1 VYGYATVFGCAHIV
15 ARVGYCWP
23 MDEIIKYVLDE
34 MRVLGNAPVVFAGTV
49 LIIAGAIWWALSWRY
64 SGIIKNRERTIAL
77 YKNRLG
83 GASPDEAKAKLD
95 SLEGQIWTLKDRV
108 WPKLPPTA
116 VADLE
121 NSLKTIEAPQQIAI
135 LPQDIDSV
143 FLARDLVDAF
153 TRIGWPAKQDSS
165 VNGIPDG
172 LSVWPDN
179 ELGRAVRDALDK
191 ATGGPVTIREDKYA
205 REHGNIAIGIGYKVA

>member
-1 VYGYATVFGCAHIV
+1 
-15 ARVGYCWP
+15 
-23 MDEIIKYVLDE
+23 MDQFIKYVLDE
-34 MRVLGNAPVVFAGTV
+34 MRVIGDAPVVFAGALV
-49 LIIAGAIWWALSWRY
+49 VIAAAIWWAMSWRY
-64 SGIIKNRERTIAL
+64 SRIISNRERTIAL

-83 GASPDEAKAKLD
+83 GASADEAKAKID

-108 WPKLPPTA
+108 WPKLPPAA

-121 NSLKTIEAPQQIAI
+121 NSLKTMDPPKQISI
-135 LPQDIDSV
+135 LPQDIDSI

-153 TRIGWPAKQDSS
+153 TRIGWAAKQDTSM
-165 VNGIPDG
+165 NGIPDG

-191 ATGGPVTIREDKYA
+191 ATGAQVAIREDKYA
-205 REHGNIAIGIGYKVA
+205 REQGNIAIGIGYKVD

>member
-1 VYGYATVFGCAHIV
+1 VYGYATVLGCAHIV
-15 ARVGYCWP
+15 ARVGYCLP

-34 MRVLGNAPVVFAGTV
+34 MRVLGNAPVVFAGTI

-64 SGIIKNRERTIAL
+64 SRIIKNRERTIAL

-83 GASPDEAKAKLD
+83 GASPDEAKAKID

-121 NSLKTIEAPQQIAI
+121 TSLKMVEAPQQIAI

-172 LSVWPDN
+172 LSVWPDS

>member
-1 VYGYATVFGCAHIV
+1 
-15 ARVGYCWP
+15 
-23 MDEIIKYVLDE
+23 MDQFTKYVLDE
-34 MRVLGNAPVVFAGTV
+34 IGVIGDAPVVF
-49 LIIAGAIWWALSWRY
+49 GAAILVVAAAVWSILSWRY

-77 YKNRLG
+77 YKNRLD

-108 WPKLPPTA
+108 WPKLPPAA

-121 NSLKTIEAPQQIAI
+121 NSLKTKEPPRQISI
-135 LPQDIDSV
+135 VPQDIDSI

-153 TRIGWPAKQDSS
+153 TRIGWVAKQDTS

-172 LSVWPDN
+172 LSVWPDS

-191 ATGGPVTIREDKYA
+191 ATGAQVSIREDNHA
-205 REHGNIAIGIGYKVA
+205 RENGNIAFGIGYKVD